1 MKKFSTT
8 GKTIL
13 VLAFLLMP
21 FIFFLLLTSGK
32 NNYKELEIFG
42 PKIPKV
48 SGDTVY
54 HTIPAFS
61 FTNFDG
67 ERITNEKL
75 EDKIYVADFFFTSCP
90 TICPKMSSQMHRV
103 QKEFEDKDDVK
114 LISFTVDPDKD
125 DVETLAAY
133 ASEYNAIKDKWY
145 LVTGSK
151 TSLYQL
157 AREGFF
163 VTAIPG
169 DGGPED
175 FIHSEMLVLVDKEK
189 RIRGYY
195 DGTDPHDVK
204 RLIEEIKLLQNHYNR
219 LERAS

>member
-1 MKKFSTT
+1 MKNSSVLNKSL
-8 GKTIL
+8 I
-13 VLAFLLMP
+13 VLAILLLP
-21 FIFFLLLTSGK
+21 SLFFLFISFGK

-48 SGDTVY
+48 SGDTIY

-61 FTNFDG
+61 FTNFNGVEVTD
-67 ERITNEKL
+67 EKF
-75 EDKIYVADFFFTSCP
+75 DNKVFVADFFFTSCP
-90 TICPKMSSQMHRV
+90 TICPKMSHQMHRV
-103 QKEFEDKDDVK
+103 QKEFENNEDVI
-114 LISFTVDPDKD
+114 LISFTVDPEKD
-125 DVETLAAY
+125 NVETLAAY
-133 ASEYNAIKDKWY
+133 AEEYNAKNGKWF

-151 TSLYQL
+151 TSLYEL

-163 VTAIPG
+163 LTAIPG

-204 RLIEEIKLLQNHYNR
+204 RLIEEIKLLQNHYKR